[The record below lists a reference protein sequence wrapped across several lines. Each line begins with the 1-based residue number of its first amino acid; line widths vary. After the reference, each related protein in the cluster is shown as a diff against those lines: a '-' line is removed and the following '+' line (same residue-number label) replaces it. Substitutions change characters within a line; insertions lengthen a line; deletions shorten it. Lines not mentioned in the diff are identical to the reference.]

1 MIHMQRISESELDR
15 IFQALSDST
24 RRSILR
30 QVATGERTISEIAEP
45 YDLTFAA
52 VSKHLKVL
60 EAARLIGRRKDGS
73 FQMISL
79 NPETLKTANQWL
91 LFYRQFWT
99 TRLDALKTLLEKKDK
114 P

>member
-1 MIHMQRISESELDR
+1 MMTQTDDLDR

-30 QVATGERTISEIAEP
+30 QVTKGEQTITDLARP
-45 YDLTFAA
+45 HDLTFAA

-60 EAARLIGRRKDGS
+60 EAARLIARRREGS

-79 NPETLKTANQWL
+79 NPEALKTADQWL
-91 LFYRQFWT
+91 RFYQRFWT
-99 TRLDALKTLLEKKDK
+99 TRLDALKSLLEEKEK

>member
-1 MIHMQRISESELDR
+1 MDNGEGQDLDR

-30 QVATGERTISEIAEP
+30 QIARGEHTISGIAGA

-52 VSKHLKVL
+52 ISKHLKVL
-60 EAARLIGRRKDGS
+60 EAAGLISRRKDGS

-79 NPETLKTANQWL
+79 NAQALKSADEWL
-91 LFYRQFWT
+91 THYRQFWDI
-99 TRLDALKTLLEKKDK
+99 RLEALKDFVEQEKDK
-114 P
+114 